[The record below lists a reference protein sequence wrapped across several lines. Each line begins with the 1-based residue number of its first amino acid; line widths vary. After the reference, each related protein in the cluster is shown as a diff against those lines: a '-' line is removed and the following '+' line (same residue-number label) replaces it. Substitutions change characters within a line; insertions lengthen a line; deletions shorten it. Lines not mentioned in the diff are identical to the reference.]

1 MWKIANREK
10 LIKISEVLGSNLVN
24 IFNQMG
30 VLTISLFEHK
40 IKTIKPVSYKKTDGF
55 YTDFKKR
62 RNKINFFLG
71 CFGKPKYL
79 CLLSFQA

>member
-10 LIKISEVLGSNLVN
+10 LIKISEILGSNLVN

-40 IKTIKPVSYKKTDGF
+40 IKTIKPVSYNLDYDKV
-55 YTDFKKR
+55 
-62 RNKINFFLG
+62 
-71 CFGKPKYL
+71 
-79 CLLSFQA
+79 